1 MRQDDTKQKI
11 LREALWLFSTH
22 GYDAVGVGQIADA
35 VGIRAS
41 SLYNH
46 YPSKQAIF
54 DAIVENTAAEYDR
67 GTARISIHV
76 GDAARD
82 EAGFCAV
89 DADALVEK
97 VRQIFL
103 YSLHDETVSRFRRMM
118 TIEQFRDPKL
128 SAMVTQRYVDRLN
141 DYHAEIFRALIAA
154 GKLRA
159 EDPQALALLYTSAI
173 NVLLS
178 VCDREPEKEAEC
190 LNRLEAHVRLF
201 WRAFTKEAER
211 DG

>member
-1 MRQDDTKQKI
+1 
-11 LREALWLFSTH
+11 
-22 GYDAVGVGQIADA
+22 
-35 VGIRAS
+35 
-41 SLYNH
+41 
-46 YPSKQAIF
+46 
-54 DAIVENTAAEYDR
+54 
-67 GTARISIHV
+67 
-76 GDAARD
+76 
-82 EAGFCAV
+82 
-89 DADALVEK
+89 
-97 VRQIFL
+97 
-103 YSLHDETVSRFRRMM
+103 MM

-173 NVLLS
+173 SALLS